1 MCVCELLLNAI
12 MKYFMLVASPTAQH
26 IMFEVSIGKV
36 VDFASN
42 IVRFG
47 KEL

>member
-1 MCVCELLLNAI
+1 

-42 IVRFG
+42 IVRFVG
-47 KEL
+47 TRCKRFNVQKS